1 MIEIKS
7 DEGLMLW
14 IIHRLNELYPEKAIL
29 KGGMVLKLL
38 NCPRYTNDL
47 DYIFV
52 PFRSKKEILPLIAK
66 VLNELEEAQWSYNMH
81 STSLRI
87 KVAYQGCQTQIEAN
101 VDKECKSK
109 ALSTDSL
116 ATGNNQAPHIIRVM
130 SYDVMMAHKMA
141 AWNERRL
148 IRDLY
153 DIDYIFTYLNVLPD
167 IKTLKERLMK
177 VVYRDKR
184 LKKEATKM
192 SIIDYLEKLKT
203 HVATLEQKEIDAE
216 LSDSLSKEERAG
228 LHMNIRA
235 GINRLITK
243 MDVNKTGKASV
254 KSEK

>member
-47 DYIFV
+47 DYVFV
-52 PFRSKKEILPLIAK
+52 PFRSKKEILPLITK
-66 VLNELEEAQWSYNMH
+66 VLNELEGAQWSYNMH

-87 KVAYQGCQTQIEAN
+87 KVAYQGYQTQIEAN
-101 VDKECKSK
+101 VDKECKSEV
-109 ALSTDSL
+109 LSTDTL

-130 SYDVMMAHKMA
+130 SYTVMMAHKMA

-153 DIDYIFTYLNVLPD
+153 DIYFIFNYLNVLPD
-167 IKTLKERLMK
+167 IKTLNERLSK
-177 VVYRDKR
+177 IVYQDKR
-184 LKKEATKM
+184 LKKEIKKM
-192 SIIDYLEKLKT
+192 STVDYLKKLQT
-203 HVATLEQKEIDAE
+203 HVSTLEQKDINAE
-216 LSDSLSKEERAG
+216 LNNSLSKEERAG

-243 MDVNKTGKASV
+243 MNA
-254 KSEK
+254 E

>member
-38 NCPRYTNDL
+38 NCPRDTNDL

-52 PFRSKKEILPLIAK
+52 PFRSKKEILPLITK
-66 VLNELEEAQWSYNMH
+66 VLNELERVQWSYDMH

-87 KVAYQGCQTQIEAN
+87 KVAYQGHQTQIEAN
-101 VDKECKSK
+101 VDKECKSE
-109 ALSTDSL
+109 ALSTDTL
-116 ATGNNQAPHIIRVM
+116 ATGSNQAPHIIRVM

-153 DIDYIFTYLNVLPD
+153 DIYFIFTYLNVLPD
-167 IKTLKERLMK
+167 METLK
-177 VVYRDKR
+177 KR
-184 LKKEATKM
+184 LTKIVYQDRRLKEEAKKM
-192 SIIDYLEKLKT
+192 SISGYLKKLQT
-203 HVATLEQKEIDAE
+203 HVALLEQKDIDAE
-216 LSDSLSKEERAG
+216 LSNSLSEEERAG

-243 MDVNKTGKASV
+243 INA
-254 KSEK
+254 E